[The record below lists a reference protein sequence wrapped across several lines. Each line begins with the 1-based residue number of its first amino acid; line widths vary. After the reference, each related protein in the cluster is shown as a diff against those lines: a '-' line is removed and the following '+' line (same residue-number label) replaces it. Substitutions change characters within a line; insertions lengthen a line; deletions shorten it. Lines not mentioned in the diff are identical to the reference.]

1 MVHPRTIHGQ
11 SIGQNA
17 LDFWTFFGRFH
28 GQSIGQSTDG
38 LKMAIKKSLPAR
50 NEQRGP
56 LPYRDADAVLLFLVD
71 EILTVKDSVRL
82 FKDVLWRP

>member
-1 MVHPRTIHGQ
+1 MCPRTIHGQ
-11 SIGQNA
+11 SIGQTA
-17 LDFWTFFGRFH
+17 LDFRTFYGRFH

-56 LPYRDADAVLLFLVD
+56 YRDADAVLRFLVD
-71 EILTVKDSVRL
+71 EIFAVKYSVRF
-82 FKDVLWRP
+82 FKDILRRP

>member
-1 MVHPRTIHGQ
+1 MCPRTIHGQ
-11 SIGQNA
+11 SIGQTA
-17 LDFWTFFGRFH
+17 LDFRTFYGRFH

-56 LPYRDADAVLLFLVD
+56 LPYWDADAVLLFLVD